1 MYLPLHIARKY
12 FFSKRSANAVHIIS
26 GIAILGI
33 AVGTTA
39 LILVMSVFNG
49 FESLITDMLSNFN
62 PDVKITAIKGKTF
75 HLDSTMVKRLE
86 ALPNVSAVSAT
97 LEEKALFES
106 NQVQD
111 FGTLKGVDNKFKL
124 VTHLDSSVKEGKYLL
139 RSGDLDMAIVGAGLG
154 NRLAVQ
160 PERSTAPLAV
170 YTPRTDASGIVDKP
184 FTRMFLY
191 PSGTFSIQQEVDYEY
206 VIASLDF
213 VQDFLNKKGQA
224 SSIELRLKNYK
235 LSQKETLKS
244 IQSVVGKS
252 FMVKNRYQQEESFL
266 KLMNIEKWVSFAIL
280 SLTLLLVAFN
290 MTGALWMMVIEKKP
304 DIAILKSIGMSDSS
318 IKNIFMLLGL
328 ILSGFG
334 FLLGLIVAVVL
345 YILQKQIGLVSVPE
359 GFAVSSYPINMEILD
374 VIAILFVVMCIGW
387 LAAYM
392 PARRAKVGET
402 IYRVD

>member
-1 MYLPLHIARKY
+1 
-12 FFSKRSANAVHIIS
+12 AV
-26 GIAILGI
+26 
-33 AVGTTA
+33 VTA

-62 PDVKITAIKGKTF
+62 PDVKITALKGKTF
-75 HLDSTMVKRLE
+75 HIDSTMIKKLE
-86 ALPNVSAVSAT
+86 SIPNVIAVSVT

-111 FGTLKGVDNKFKL
+111 FGTLKGVDNKFRM
-124 VTHLDSSVKEGKYLL
+124 VTHLDSSIKEGKYLL
-139 RSGDLDMAIVGAGLG
+139 RSGDLDMAVVGAGLG

-170 YTPRTDASGIVDKP
+170 YTPHTGTSGTVDKP

-213 VQDFLNKKGQA
+213 VQDFLNKKEEA
-224 SSIELRLKNYK
+224 SSIEIRLNNYQF
-235 LSQKETLKS
+235 SQKETIRK
-244 IQSVVGKS
+244 IKDITGNTFV
-252 FMVKNRYQQEESFL
+252 VKNRYQQEESFL
-266 KLMNIEKWVSFAIL
+266 KLMNIEKWISFAIL

-304 DIAILKSIGMSDSS
+304 DIAILKSIGMNDSS
-318 IKNIFMLLGL
+318 VKNIFMLLGL
-328 ILSGFG
+328 VLSGFG
-334 FLLGLIVAVVL
+334 FLLGLIIAVIL
-345 YILQKQIGLVSVPE
+345 YTLQKEIGLVSVPE
-359 GFAVSSYPINMEILD
+359 GFAVSSYPINMEMLD
-374 VIAILFVVMCIGW
+374 IIAILFVVMTIGW

-392 PARRAKVGET
+392 PARRAKLGDT
-402 IYRVD
+402 IYRVE